1 MSGKREMKKRQLTP
15 KLLKAYRWFL
25 LTFNM
30 DQRFYIGSK
39 QPMSPWSKLYL
50 VLGTWRAMVN

>member
-1 MSGKREMKKRQLTP
+1 MSEEREMKRRQLTP
-15 KLLKAYRWFL
+15 KLLKVYRWFL

-39 QPMSPWSKLYL
+39 QPMSPW
-50 VLGTWRAMVN
+50 